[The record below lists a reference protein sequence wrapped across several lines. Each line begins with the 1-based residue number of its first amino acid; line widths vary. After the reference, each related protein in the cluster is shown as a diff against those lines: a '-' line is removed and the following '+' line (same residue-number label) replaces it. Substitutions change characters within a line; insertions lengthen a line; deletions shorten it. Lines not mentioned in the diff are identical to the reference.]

1 MATPEF
7 ILELRKKVGHDL
19 LWLTGITGIVLD
31 DDERVLLVRRTD
43 TGRWSLPAGILE
55 PGEQPALGLLREIEE
70 ETAVESEIVRL
81 VSIEALPPSSYP
93 NGDQVQ
99 FLDLCFRCLADPG
112 RGARERRR
120 VPGGRLVLPRRP
132 PRTHRS
138 RTQLPRQRMQGRRTT
153 AVRSLTEI
161 ERAAPYRVPRR
172 AQGRLVRGFVPGA
185 ADADGDVQG
194 DGHLDGGA
202 HVAADQFLQCLAL
215 ARGDLEDQF
224 VVHLQ
229 EHPRLEAGGAQ

>member
-99 FLDLCFRCLADPG
+99 FLDLCFRCRPIRGEARVNDDESLEVAWYSLDDLPELTDRELSYLANACKADEQPLF
-112 RGARERRR
+112 AR
-120 VPGGRLVLPRRP
+120 
-132 PRTHRS
+132 
-138 RTQLPRQRMQGRRTT
+138 
-153 AVRSLTEI
+153 
-161 ERAAPYRVPRR
+161 
-172 AQGRLVRGFVPGA
+172 
-185 ADADGDVQG
+185 
-194 DGHLDGGA
+194 
-202 HVAADQFLQCLAL
+202 
-215 ARGDLEDQF
+215 
-224 VVHLQ
+224 
-229 EHPRLEAGGAQ
+229 